1 MIPAGKYI
9 GTPVG
14 AALGTTSTGK
24 EQIAVQFEFL
34 DPAGERLT
42 WYGYFTDAAF
52 ERTIESLRTCGW
64 TGSSLDEFAG
74 EKLPAGVNHQV
85 ELVVQHEEYEG
96 KTQVRIAFV
105 NSIGG
110 GLALKSA
117 MDANQ
122 ARAFAAKMKG
132 RIAALSGGIPPAA
145 RPPAK
150 VVPRA
155 VPKPAPAATIMDVP
169 QEVLDKQE
177 NDHNAE
183 ALPF

>member
-9 GTPVG
+9 GTPVS

-24 EQIAVQFEFL
+24 EQIAVQFEFI
-34 DPAGERLT
+34 DPVGERLT

-52 ERTIESLRTCGW
+52 DRTIESLRAIGW

-96 KTQVRIAFV
+96 KVQVRIAFV
-105 NSIGG
+105 NSIGA

-117 MDANQ
+117 MTSDQ

-132 RIAALSGGIPPAA
+132 RIAALSGGVPPAA
-145 RPPAK
+145 R
-150 VVPRA
+150 PRA
-155 VPKPAPAATIMDVP
+155 VPKPRPTAPALDVP
-169 QEVLDKQE
+169 QEVLDAQE
-177 NDHNAE
+177 NDHAD
-183 ALPF
+183 LPF